1 MNMLP
6 LGFMQLQASQRNGNV
21 FNPGQCANMAEQHT
35 HHVHLSDTTVVQLA
49 TEIPKE
55 TNNLLYLNN
64 KYFWGRRA
72 VLLVV
77 SLRVFT
83 VLKREKKKKTT

>member
-1 MNMLP
+1 MNYFPVEEIVITRRQTKISGPYEHVATWVYATPSL
-6 LGFMQLQASQRNGNV
+6 SQRNVNV
-21 FNPGQCANMAEQHT
+21 FDPGQRAAMAEQHT

-64 KYFWGRRA
+64 K
-72 VLLVV
+72 
-77 SLRVFT
+77 
-83 VLKREKKKKTT
+83 

>member
-1 MNMLP
+1 VLP
-6 LGFMQLQASQRNGNV
+6 W
-21 FNPGQCANMAEQHT
+21 AEQHT

-55 TNNLLYLNN
+55 TNNLLYLYN
-64 KYFWGRRA
+64 KQFWGMRA

-83 VLKREKKKKTT
+83 ALKRRRKRDVDYS